1 MLKNKN
7 ALIWI
12 FFAVLIFIVAVV
24 PILIEELKRPY
35 LEVVFFDV
43 GQGDSLFIQ
52 TKDNFQVLIDGGPS
66 SAVLEK
72 LGQEMPF
79 YDKDIELMILTHPD
93 RDHLFGLLDVLKRY
107 NVKNILWTGVVK
119 NSAEYEEWIR
129 LINEEGANIIIA
141 QAGQKIILER
151 SGETRSPGETGSL
164 YLSVLHPFESLEGQE
179 VEDSN
184 DTSVV
189 VKMVSKYKSFLFTGD
204 ISSKEENKLA
214 NVDADV
220 LKVAHHGSKTSSAE
234 EFIRAVSPKTA
245 VISVGENSYGHPA
258 PETLQRFKQFGIQ
271 VLTTKELGD
280 IRFAF

>member
-1 MLKNKN
+1 
-7 ALIWI
+7 
-12 FFAVLIFIVAVV
+12 
-24 PILIEELKRPY
+24 LKRPY